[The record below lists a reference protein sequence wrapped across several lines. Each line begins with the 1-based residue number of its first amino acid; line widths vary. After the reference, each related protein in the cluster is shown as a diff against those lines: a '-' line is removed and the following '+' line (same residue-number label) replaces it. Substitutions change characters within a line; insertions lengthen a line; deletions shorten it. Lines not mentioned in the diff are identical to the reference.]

1 MKQIHLRESGL
12 EEIRPDHPAVVF
24 DAPGLVVEGWKRATL
39 FPVHI
44 DRRVYRVRKCRGL
57 PRLTTKVS
65 AC

>member
-1 MKQIHLRESGL
+1 MKQICLKESGT
-12 EEIRPDHPAVVF
+12 ETIQPDHSAAVF

-39 FPVHI
+39 FPAHI

-65 AC
+65 T